1 MSLMYEMLNS
11 MQVFVLKPI
20 LIEQTF
26 FSKYIPMKQDMQIY
40 SISTCPPRTGTFT
53 IAHIKLYPV

>member
-26 FSKYIPMKQDMQIY
+26 FSKCIPMKQDMQIY
-40 SISTCPPRTGTFT
+40 T
-53 IAHIKLYPV
+53 IPHAHQEELHLQ